1 MKTTLANIAKGIAS
15 GVMISIGC
23 AVYLACPDKNV
34 GAVLFSVALLT
45 ICYFGFSL
53 YTGKIGFIV
62 LAHGK
67 KEVSELLLGL
77 LGNLLG
83 VTLCGWALMAAIP
96 SMKET
101 ALALC
106 NAKLAG
112 QAWWQTF
119 ARGCFCGILMY
130 VAVAIFKEKKSPIGV
145 LFAIPVFILSGFE
158 HSIADIGYFA
168 VSGIFSWQAF
178 GFLWLVIAGNTVGAM
193 ILPALSLLWKEK
205 NAEQ

>member
-1 MKTTLANIAKGIAS
+1 MKTIFANLAKGIAA

-23 AVYLACPDKNV
+23 AVYLGCPDKIV

-62 LAHGK
+62 LKHDKTAF
-67 KEVSELLLGL
+67 SELLLGL
-77 LGNLLG
+77 LGNLVG
-83 VTLCGWALMAAIP
+83 VALCGWALMAAFP
-96 SMKET
+96 TMKET

-106 NAKLAG
+106 NAKLG
-112 QAWWQTF
+112 QVWWQTF
-119 ARGCFCGILMY
+119 VRGCFCGVLMY
-130 VAVAIFKEKKSPIGV
+130 VAVAIFKEKKSPIGI

-168 VSGIFSWQAF
+168 VSGMFSLQAF
-178 GFLWLVIAGNTVGAM
+178 GFLWLVIAGNPVGAM
-193 ILPALSLLWKEK
+193 ILPALSLIWKK
-205 NAEQ
+205 PDAE

>member
-1 MKTTLANIAKGIAS
+1 MKPIFANIAKGIAS

-23 AVYLACPDKNV
+23 AVYLGCPDKIV

-62 LAHGK
+62 LKHGK
-67 KEVSELLLGL
+67 TEVSELLLGL
-77 LGNLLG
+77 LGNLVG
-83 VTLCGWALMAAIP
+83 VVLCGWALMAAIP
-96 SMKET
+96 AMKET

-112 QAWWQTF
+112 QTWWQTF
-119 ARGCFCGILMY
+119 ARGCFCGVLMY
-130 VAVAIFKEKKSPIGV
+130 VAVAVFKEKKSPIGV

-168 VSGIFSWQAF
+168 VSGIFSLRAF

-193 ILPALSLLWKEK
+193 VLPALSLVWKEK
-205 NAEQ
+205 SAE

>member
-1 MKTTLANIAKGIAS
+1 MKTIFANLAKGIAA

-23 AVYLACPDKNV
+23 AVYLGCPDKIV

-62 LAHGK
+62 LQHDKTAF
-67 KEVSELLLGL
+67 SELLLGL
-77 LGNLLG
+77 LGNLVG
-83 VTLCGWALMAAIP
+83 VALCGWALMAAFP
-96 SMKET
+96 TMKET

-106 NAKLAG
+106 NAKLG
-112 QAWWQTF
+112 QVWWQTF
-119 ARGCFCGILMY
+119 VRGCFCGVLMY
-130 VAVAIFKEKKSPIGV
+130 VAVAIFKEKKSPIGI

-168 VSGIFSWQAF
+168 VSVS
-178 GFLWLVIAGNTVGAM
+178 TD
-193 ILPALSLLWKEK
+193 LLG
-205 NAEQ
+205 

>member
-1 MKTTLANIAKGIAS
+1 MKAVFANLAKGIAS

-23 AVYLACPDKNV
+23 AVYLGCPDKTV

-62 LAHGK
+62 LQHGK
-67 KEVSELLLGL
+67 AEFSELLLGL
-77 LGNLLG
+77 LGNLVG
-83 VTLCGWALMAAIP
+83 VALCGWALMAAFP
-96 SMKET
+96 TMKET
-101 ALALC
+101 ALVLC
-106 NAKLAG
+106 NAKLG
-112 QAWWQTF
+112 QIWWQTF
-119 ARGCFCGILMY
+119 VRGCFCGVLMY

-168 VSGIFSWQAF
+168 VSGIFSAQAF
-178 GFLWLVIAGNTVGAM
+178 GFLWLVIAGNTLGAM
-193 ILPALSLLWKEK
+193 ILPILSLVWRRE
-205 NAEQ
+205 E

>member
-1 MKTTLANIAKGIAS
+1 MKTIFANLAKGIAA

-23 AVYLACPDKNV
+23 AVYLGCPDKIV

-62 LAHGK
+62 LKHDKTAF
-67 KEVSELLLGL
+67 SELLLGL
-77 LGNLLG
+77 LGNLVG
-83 VTLCGWALMAAIP
+83 VALCGWALMAAFP
-96 SMKET
+96 TMKET

-106 NAKLAG
+106 NAKLG
-112 QAWWQTF
+112 QVWWQTF
-119 ARGCFCGILMY
+119 VRGCFCGVLMY
-130 VAVAIFKEKKSPIGV
+130 VAVAIFKEKKSPIGI

-168 VSGIFSWQAF
+168 VSGMFSLQAF

-193 ILPALSLLWKEK
+193 ILPALSLIWKK
-205 NAEQ
+205 PDAE

>member
-1 MKTTLANIAKGIAS
+1 MKTIFANVAKGIAS
-15 GVMISIGC
+15 GIMISIGC
-23 AVYLACPDKNV
+23 AVYLACPDKIV

-67 KEVSELLLGL
+67 KEFSELLLGL

-83 VTLCGWALMAAIP
+83 VALCGWALMAAIP
-96 SMKET
+96 SIKET

-112 QAWWQTF
+112 QEWWQTF
-119 ARGCFCGILMY
+119 ARGCFCGALMY
-130 VAVAIFKEKKSPIGV
+130 IAVAIFKEKKSPIGV

-178 GFLWLVIAGNTVGAM
+178 GFLWLVIVGNTVGAM
-193 ILPALSLLWKEK
+193 ILPALSLVWRKE
-205 NAEQ
+205 E

>member
-1 MKTTLANIAKGIAS
+1 MKTIFANLAKGIAA

-23 AVYLACPDKNV
+23 AVYLGCPDKIV

-62 LAHGK
+62 LQHDKTAF
-67 KEVSELLLGL
+67 SELLLGL
-77 LGNLLG
+77 LGNLVG
-83 VTLCGWALMAAIP
+83 VALCGWALMAAFP
-96 SMKET
+96 TMKET

-106 NAKLAG
+106 NAKLG
-112 QAWWQTF
+112 QVWWQTF
-119 ARGCFCGILMY
+119 VRGCFCGVLMY
-130 VAVAIFKEKKSPIGV
+130 VAVAIFKEKKSPIGI

-168 VSGIFSWQAF
+168 VSGIFSLQAF

-193 ILPALSLLWKEK
+193 ILPALSLIWKK
-205 NAEQ
+205 PDAE